1 MTIEQKKLRE
11 RANRLLNAL
20 KKEKKTHGDYDDGGG
35 KRYRIGVYLVLAGDI
50 EKAAEYYDW
59 YEQEFPDD
67 VGEPAALLLGAI
79 AAHRNKQ
86 STKARIRL
94 ALAMLSN
101 LWLLPFVAGRTLDAQ
116 DIWFSSNRSSPDYI
130 DEIHGFLET
139 ISTEERRWIGECL
152 DLPQFIALRDG
163 HLTAFAALKHERDVT
178 RRRAILE
185 RWDEECAEVM
195 RAICPQ

>member
-11 RANRLLNAL
+11 RANRLLSAL

-50 EKAAEYYDW
+50 ERAAEYYDW

-67 VGEPAALLLGAI
+67 TGEPAALLLGAI

-101 LWLLPFVAGRTLDAQ
+101 LWLPPFVAGRTFDAQ
-116 DIWFSSNRSSPDYI
+116 EIWLSSNRSHPDYI
-130 DEIHGFLET
+130 DEIHEFLET

-152 DLPQFIALRDG
+152 ELPQFIALRDG
-163 HLTAFAALKHERDVT
+163 YAATFAALNHENDFS
-178 RRRAILE
+178 RRHEILS
-185 RWDEECAEVM
+185 RWDEECAEIFH
-195 RAICPQ
+195 AISPQ